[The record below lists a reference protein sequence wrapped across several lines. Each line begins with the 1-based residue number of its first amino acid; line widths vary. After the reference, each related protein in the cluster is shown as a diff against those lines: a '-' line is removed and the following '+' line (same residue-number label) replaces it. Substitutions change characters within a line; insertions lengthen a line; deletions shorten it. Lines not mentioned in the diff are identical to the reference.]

1 MVATAGGGGVFF
13 LFSFCFCSLFL
24 SNHRMGKTYVWV
36 RLLNTCGDWKK
47 GGKDAYKYIY
57 IYIYEKKVKWSEEKA
72 VLGGLR
78 KYTHYY
84 GETNI
89 KEKDKRRP

>member
-1 MVATAGGGGVFF
+1 MVTG
-13 LFSFCFCSLFL
+13 
-24 SNHRMGKTYVWV
+24 
-36 RLLNTCGDWKK
+36 KK
-47 GGKDAYKYIY
+47 GGKMRTNIY